1 MYTINLKKLN
11 DTTFEVMVDGNIS
24 SVHTVSV
31 QPQYAEKLVAA
42 PVSLEE
48 LIRCSFEFLL
58 QRESNSS
65 ILRRFDLSVIAQYF
79 PEYEQSIRQKLNPDA
94 P

>member
-11 DTTFEVMVDGNIS
+11 DTTFEVMVDGSIS
-24 SVHTVSV
+24 SVHMVSV
-31 QPQYAEKLVAA
+31 QPQYAEQLVAGR
-42 PVSLEE
+42 VSIEE

>member
-11 DTTFEVMVDGNIS
+11 DTTFEVMVDGSIS

-31 QPQYAEKLVAA
+31 QPEYAQKLVAGRVA
-42 PVSLEE
+42 TDE

-58 QRESNSS
+58 QRESNRS

-79 PEYEQSIRQKLNPDA
+79 PEYEQTMRNKLNP
-94 P
+94 PS